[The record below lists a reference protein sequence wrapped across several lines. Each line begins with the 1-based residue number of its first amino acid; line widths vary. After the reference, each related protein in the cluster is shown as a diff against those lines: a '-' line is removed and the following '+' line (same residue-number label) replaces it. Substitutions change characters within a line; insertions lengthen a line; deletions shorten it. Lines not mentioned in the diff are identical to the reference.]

1 MWSYLILMLHDR
13 FLLVF
18 ASLVLKP
25 NPDHPTRQSCH
36 FNQLF
41 FHESIRSR
49 ICCITALHHVQLLLR
64 QNCPN
69 SSCSTSSLLLLRS
82 NLVTASQWC
91 RNWSSCTF
99 TFIASIQTHGV
110 VSRGKS
116 SFDGRWRFIRTA
128 PIVFSWNERY
138 MILWYNLFQK
148 KIIEFHIIW
157 NKTSKI

>member
-13 FLLVF
+13 FLFVF

-25 NPDHPTRQSCH
+25 NPNHPTRQSCH

-49 ICCITALHHVQLLLR
+49 IGRITTLHHVQLLLR

-69 SSCSTSSLLLLRS
+69 SSGSTSSLLLLRS
-82 NLVTASQWC
+82 NLVVAPQWC

-116 SFDGRWRFIRTA
+116 SFDGCWRFIWTA
-128 PIVFSWNERY
+128 PVVLCWNVRY
-138 MILWYNLFQK
+138 MILWYKLM
-148 KIIEFHIIW
+148 
-157 NKTSKI
+157 SK